1 MNKNIGQRIKSAR
14 IMAGMSMQALSD
26 AAGNIVSKQA
36 ISKYEKGQ
44 IENINSTV
52 LLSLAK
58 AMNIK
63 IDYFFKDSTVELQSL
78 EFRKN
83 ASLSKK
89 NKNSIEQRT
98 IDFIEK
104 YLEIEDILD
113 ASKLLP
119 LNRSAISRTISNR
132 DDAVNEAKRLRQDWK
147 LGNAPVSNLL
157 ELVEENGIKI
167 FEISLEEGVKFDGLS
182 ARIAPSSVPVIALKK
197 ETDIVRKRFTV
208 AHELCHILFHVE
220 GDSPKDVEKYCNA
233 FANEL
238 LLPEEQLIEAIGK
251 KRKSISM
258 FELKKLKGI
267 YGISIQAILYKA
279 CELNI
284 ISDRKYRSINIVFAK
299 NNWKKNEPGSYLKK
313 EKANRFKQL
322 VLHAVSES
330 YISLGKA
337 ASLLNTSLYDFR
349 KQVDLL

>member
-14 IMAGMSMQALSD
+14 IMAGMSMQGLSD
-26 AAGNIVSKQA
+26 AADNIVSKQA

-58 AMNIK
+58 AMSIK

-89 NKNSIEQRT
+89 NKNSIGQKT

-104 YLEIEDILD
+104 YIEIEDILN
-113 ASKLLP
+113 ASKPLP
-119 LNRSAISRTISNR
+119 FNDSVLKRTIKNR
-132 DDAVNEAKRLRQDWK
+132 EDAVNEAKRLRQDWK
-147 LGNAPVSNLL
+147 LGNAPISNLL
-157 ELVEENGIKI
+157 ELIEEKGIKI
-167 FEISLEEGVKFDGLS
+167 FEISLEEDVKFDGLS
-182 ARIAPSSVPVIALKK
+182 AVIAPSNVPVIALKK

-220 GDSPKDVEKYCNA
+220 SDSPKGVEKHCNA

-267 YGISIQAILYKA
+267 YGISIQAILYKIW
-279 CELNI
+279 ELNI
-284 ISDRKYRSINIVFAK
+284 ISDRKYRSINIIFSK
-299 NNWKKNEPGSYLKK
+299 NNWKKNEPGNYLKK

-322 VLHAVSES
+322 VLHAVAES

-337 ASLLNTSLYDFR
+337 ASLLNMPLYDFR
-349 KQVDLL
+349 RQVDLL